1 MKLLQMACSIHGC
14 QWNIINDF
22 EEFDRL
28 ERKARKAFAKAQA
41 TVAAKAK
48 AKSASAKS
56 KPKARPKK
64 NRDEIPEWMNLK
76 CLRLNN

>member
-28 ERKARKAFAKAQA
+28 ERKARKAFCKG
-41 TVAAKAK
+41 TSHRCS
-48 AKSASAKS
+48 KSESQVSICEVEAEGTTQE
-56 KPKARPKK
+56 KP
-64 NRDEIPEWMNLK
+64 
-76 CLRLNN
+76 